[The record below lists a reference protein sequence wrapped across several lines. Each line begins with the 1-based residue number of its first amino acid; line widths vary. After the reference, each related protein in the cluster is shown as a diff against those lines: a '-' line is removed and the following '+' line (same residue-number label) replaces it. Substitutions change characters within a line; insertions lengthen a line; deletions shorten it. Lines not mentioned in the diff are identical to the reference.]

1 VFVLKSSVVDLRVPQ
16 PNKVRA
22 TIKDSPVL
30 PAHIAPSK
38 HFATATGYINEY
50 AATGLDEYFAE
61 SVRAYVEVNDPAC
74 AWLPVTRQDLYLRDP
89 RMFALVDRLFRTEF
103 RKTERRTTRRGIGVQ
118 LTNPRS
124 DVCAIEGHP
133 RD

>member
-1 VFVLKSSVVDLRVPQ
+1 MTAAHEFAHALDAALAQRQRSYYSFESEELRYY
-16 PNKVRA
+16 
-22 TIKDSPVL
+22 
-30 PAHIAPSK
+30 
-38 HFATATGYINEY
+38 FATATGYINEY

-124 DVCAIEGHP
+124 DVCSIEGHP